1 MMSAAEFT
9 SRRHALL
16 GLAAA
21 LLLAACT
28 ATLLLRFPPEQYH
41 FYPQCPIHLWLHLEC
56 PGCAATRAL
65 AALLRGHLREA
76 LRLNALF
83 VAGVLPSATLY
94 AAATLI
100 RALRPAPFR
109 WPSLPGPQPLWISAG
124 LALALGFSLLR
135 NVHG

>member
-1 MMSAAEFT
+1 MRAAAKPE

-28 ATLLLRFPPEQYH
+28 ATLLLRLPPEQYH

-56 PGCAATRAL
+56 PGCGATRAL
-65 AALLRGHLREA
+65 AALLRGHLRNA

-83 VAGVLPSATLY
+83 VAGVLPTATLY
-94 AAATLI
+94 AAATLF
-100 RALRPAPFR
+100 RLLRPDPFR
-109 WPSLPGPQPLWISAG
+109 WPALPGPQTLWISAG
-124 LALALGFSLLR
+124 LALALSFSLLR
-135 NVHG
+135 NLHG

>member
-28 ATLLLRFPPEQYH
+28 ATLLLRFPPEQYR
-41 FYPQCPIHLWLHLEC
+41 FYPLCPIHLWLHLEC
-56 PGCAATRAL
+56 PGCGATRAL
-65 AALLRGHLREA
+65 AALLHGRIRDA
-76 LRLNALF
+76 LRLNGLF
-83 VAGVLPSATLY
+83 VAGILPVAILY
-94 AAATLI
+94 AAATLT
-100 RALRPAPFR
+100 RALRPDPFR
-109 WPSLPGPQPLWISAG
+109 WPSLPGPQAMWISTG

-135 NVHG
+135 NLHA